1 MGLINNLPKES
12 EERMRE
18 RAHQLKGEVRRR
30 MFEAGGEATRSE
42 AGDDALRRR
51 VWQRRG
57 ARRRV
62 LLELARLDFDLVRFL
77 HLRELKDLSL

>member
-1 MGLINNLPKES
+1 MRPYVLYVYVMGLINNLPIYVQGS
-12 EERMRE
+12 EERMIE

-30 MFEAGGEATRSE
+30 MFEAGGEAMRSE

-57 ARRRV
+57 ARRRA
-62 LLELARLDFDLVRFL
+62 LGAREAGL
-77 HLRELKDLSL
+77 